1 MLVKFFKGKH
11 NNPNHAINYLLN
23 KKRVEEGTAKLLNN
37 FNTPAEIKL
46 FYKNLD
52 KNKFKNNIYTS
63 GVISFSEEESKNLT
77 DEQIQTIINEFLNTL
92 NPSIN
97 HSNYLKM
104 FVKHTDKNRVEIH
117 FVIPNFIFNENKI
130 MKRTMYYDKVDRQK
144 FYYFERYINNKF
156 NLTDPLENTA
166 PKKLSFQTYEKYKK
180 EIENS
185 KTKKEVKD
193 KLHKLLLQKIKNN
206 EIKNRD
212 ELLDFIKNLGYEIT
226 RTGKDYISIKIPGH
240 PKAIRFKN
248 IIYSE
253 KFKSKNDVI
262 NEIKEIRN
270 EISNEDE
277 IEKKLVEILEKQTKQ
292 IKQKYQFIYSSEKEK
307 EKNVEVVKNT
317 NKNYNF
323 KEEKEIKMNFRE
335 LVQFLK
341 ENLDIKDYL
350 GIAENITNSPLREDD
365 LEPSFFITK
374 YNTWI
379 DYGTG
384 ERGDIFDL
392 IKHLENT
399 QDFKSTVL
407 KAKEIF
413 KNLYG
418 YYPDENNVNNIKRE
432 KELKEFEDNEFIK
445 NKNVNVISSEKKK
458 KKNISNNLEIVKKL
472 DYFDDINLEN
482 YFVKERGID
491 KAILN
496 NFAEQLTIYNKK
508 TNKTFTVAGFSN
520 NAGGYEL
527 RNKLFKGS
535 FGKKHISTRNYN
547 SKNKGIILL
556 EGFTDYLSLLTILNN
571 DKYINTNTIFKYM
584 LEKIDNISFIIL
596 NSIVNLTKIEPFIK
610 NKKIFTLLD
619 NDEAGINT
627 TNKLKTEYNNITD
640 DIIDL
645 TPEILRGSNKDIND
659 YLLQIKKETEQEKE
673 IQEQQQNSKI
683 IITSST
689 SLGM

>member
-11 NNPNHAINYLLN
+11 NNPNHAIGYLLD
-23 KKRVEEGTAKLLNN
+23 KKRVENNTAKLLNN

-52 KNKFKNNIYTS
+52 KSKFKNNIYTS

-104 FVKHTDKNRVEIH
+104 FVKHTDKNRTEIH

-130 MKRTMYYDKVDRQK
+130 MKKTMYLDKIDRQK
-144 FYYFERYINNKF
+144 FYYFERYINKKYD
-156 NLTDPLENTA
+156 LIDPLEHTA
-166 PKKLSFQTYEKYKK
+166 PKKLSFNTYEKYKK

-206 EIKNRD
+206 EIKNRN
-212 ELLDFIKNLGYEIT
+212 ELIEFIKNLGYEIT
-226 RTGKDYISIKIPGH
+226 RTGKDYISIKIDGH

-262 NEIKEIRN
+262 NEIKNIRN
-270 EISNEDE
+270 EIKNDEE

-292 IKQKYQFIYSSEKEK
+292 IKQKYNFIFNSSEKEK
-307 EKNVEVVKNT
+307 EKNEFVKDIKND
-317 NKNYNF
+317 KNYNF
-323 KEEKEIKMNFRE
+323 ERNDKMNFRE

-350 GIAENITNSPLREDD
+350 NINENITNSPLREDD

-374 YNTWI
+374 YNTYI

-392 IKHLENT
+392 IKHMENT
-399 QDFKSTVL
+399 TDFKSTVL
-407 KAKEIF
+407 KAKQIF
-413 KNLYG
+413 KDLYG
-418 YYPDENNVNNIKRE
+418 YYSDENLNVNNIKRE
-432 KELKEFEDNEFIK
+432 IKKEIKKE
-445 NKNVNVISSEKKK
+445 VNFNSSEKKK
-458 KKNISNNLEIVKKL
+458 KKNIESNLKIIEKL

-496 NFAEQLTIYNKK
+496 NFVEQLTIYNKK

-535 FGKKHISTRNYN
+535 LGKKHISTRNYD
-547 SKNKGIILL
+547 SKKNGIILL

-596 NSIVNLTKIEPFIK
+596 NSIVNLPKIAPFIK
-610 NKKIFTLLD
+610 EKKVFTLLD
-619 NDEAGINT
+619 NDDAGINT

-645 TPEILRGSNKDIND
+645 TPEILKDSNKDIND
-659 YLLQIKKETEQEKE
+659 YLLQIKKEAEQREKE
-673 IQEQQQNSKI
+673 IQEQNSKI
-683 IITSST
+683 IITSTT